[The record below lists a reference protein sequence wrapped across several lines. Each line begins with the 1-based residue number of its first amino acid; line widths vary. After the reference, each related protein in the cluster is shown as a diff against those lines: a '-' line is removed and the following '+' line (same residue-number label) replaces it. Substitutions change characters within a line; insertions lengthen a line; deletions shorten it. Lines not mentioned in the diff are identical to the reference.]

1 MRKTRL
7 LAAVLCAA
15 VVGAAAPEKTKVHGY
30 TVTGTVA
37 AVNVAAKT
45 FVVRAATG
53 KETTLVRTT
62 ATRLSG
68 DALKVG
74 DHVAVRWLDRE
85 GKKVATSIRIEPS
98 AAVATPTAPASAAP

>member
-1 MRKTRL
+1 MRMRL

-15 VVGAAAPEKTKVHGY
+15 VLGAAAPEKTKVHGY

-37 AVNVAAKT
+37 RMDTTAKT
-45 FVVRAATG
+45 FVVRAASG

-62 ATRLSG
+62 ATRLTG

-74 DHVAVRWLDRE
+74 DRVSVRWLERE
-85 GKKVATSIRIEPS
+85 GKKVATSIRIEPAV
-98 AAVATPTAPASAAP
+98 AAATPTAPATAAP